1 MPATQK
7 INEFTPKTKLRLTD
21 NGYVLD
27 GGGTADYTLAFR
39 QAIMEAAEA
48 FSPHKGLLMT
58 WVSTTSF
65 SVGAGVVGD
74 STGVEGI
81 RLAST
86 LTKTTSVWAAGSA
99 VGGLDAGS
107 IAASTWYYVYVIKAL
122 GSENAA
128 DTTDV
133 LFSTSATAPTM
144 PSGYTLRR
152 MIGAVKTNGSSQ
164 FINFIMYAD
173 GAQQWVTLTS
183 DIVDAATLG
192 TSKKTYTMTTSPNVA
207 HDSVLAVSY
216 GSGATTIVDFY
227 GDTNLNDA
235 TPSQSTTP
243 LGFGTNL
250 STTLN
255 NVLRQRVY
263 KTGNNLY
270 ARSNVASTNFNA
282 TTVWFNIRPYN

>member
-1 MPATQK
+1 
-7 INEFTPKTKLRLTD
+7 
-21 NGYVLD
+21 
-27 GGGTADYTLAFR
+27 
-39 QAIMEAAEA
+39 MEAAEA

-86 LTKTTSVWAAGSA
+86 LTKTTSVWADGSA

-227 GDTNLNDA
+227 GDTNLQDA

-270 ARSNVASTNFNA
+270 ARSNVVSTNFNA